1 MSTDTKHPA
10 AVGPPRLSRSTWP
23 TTPRQARIV
32 HLGLG
37 AFSRSHLAAYT
48 ASAELA
54 GGWGISGFTGRS
66 PRLAAALAPQQGLY
80 ALVER
85 GPAADNVSVVDAVVE
100 VHGAGELA
108 ALTAALA
115 SAETA
120 VVTLTVTEAGYRPPA
135 AAERA
140 AAGAGRGL
148 PTVGERLAAGLVARH
163 RAGAGPLAVVSLDN
177 LAANGSV
184 LRELVLG
191 ELARL
196 DPQAPEWAQ
205 SELSFVSTSVDRI
218 TPRTTD
224 ADRELVERELGL
236 RDEAPVVCEPFSD
249 WVLCGEF
256 PAGRPRWEDAG
267 ARFVDDIGPW
277 EARKLWLLNG
287 GHCLLAYMGLGRGH
301 ETVAQAVGD
310 REIAAALERYWDL
323 AASLLPEGERMQL
336 DAYRAALRERFA
348 NARIGY
354 PLEQIASDGL
364 EKLRNRVAPVIVTA
378 RSAGVDAGP
387 ALAIVQA
394 WAGWLVGDPARAAS
408 DQNGEALRAPL
419 SAGGADASRGL
430 FELLEIF

>member
-1 MSTDTKHPA
+1 MPTQRLDRTSWPA
-10 AVGPPRLSRSTWP
+10 PARPV
-23 TTPRQARIV
+23 RIV

-66 PRLAAALAPQQGLY
+66 PRLAAPLAPQQGLY

-148 PTVGERLAAGLVARH
+148 PTVGERLAAGLVAR
-163 RAGAGPLAVVSLDN
+163 RNADAGPLALVSLDN
-177 LAANGSV
+177 LAANGTV

-191 ELARL
+191 ELARI
-196 DPQAPEWAQ
+196 DPQAAEWAQ
-205 SELSFVSTSVDRI
+205 RQVSFVSTSVDRI

-224 ADRELVERELGL
+224 EDRELVERELGL

-249 WVLCGEF
+249 WVLCGAF

-267 ARFVDDIGPW
+267 ARFVDEIGPW

-287 GHCLLAYMGLGRGH
+287 GHCLLAYLGLGRGH

-310 REIAAALERYWDL
+310 RELAAALERYWDL
-323 AASLLPEGERMQL
+323 AASLLAGGELLEL

-354 PLEQIASDGL
+354 PLTQIASDGL
-364 EKLRNRVAPVIVTA
+364 EKLRNRVVPVIVAA
-378 RSAGVDAGP
+378 RAAGADASP

-394 WAGWLVGDPARAAS
+394 WADWLIGDPARAAS
-408 DQNGEALRAPL
+408 DQNGGALRPAL
-419 SAGGADASRGL
+419 AAAGGEQAKRAL